1 MTNDQRRNHEFEEM
15 MNNNLKIKSRV
26 FDLAKEQILRF
37 FDHIGFRVIQNEQSK
52 TNRFEIEFYSLDQEY
67 EQFVKKVKI

>member
-1 MTNDQRRNHEFEEM
+1 M